1 MFSCGLVDQIV
12 TVCVYLY
19 IYMHKIVCISKYICD
34 KYIGGY
40 MSSSKTG
47 IFKETHTILQKADK
61 LSYIY
66 IYI

>member
-47 IFKETHTILQKADK
+47 IF
-61 LSYIY
+61 
-66 IYI
+66 